1 MTSFVES
8 EVREAAI
15 ARFADPGYTVLS
27 GPAIVPGEAGEERTD
42 YRQPFHPRQV
52 RNTLRRIN
60 PHLPESAVDEAAR
73 KLTTPSSASLIEK
86 NHTFHRYLTD
96 GIPVEYGEN
105 RTIRHGLA
113 KVIDLEEPGKNDF
126 GPRLTKDASRL
137 PAGNLP

>member
-8 EVREAAI
+8 EVWEAVI

-27 GPAIVPGEAGEERTD
+27 GPAIAPGEAGGAHRLPSALPPPAGPQHSPPD
-42 YRQPFHPRQV
+42 Q
-52 RNTLRRIN
+52 
-60 PHLPESAVDEAAR
+60 PHLPESAADEAAR

-96 GIPVEYGEN
+96 GIPVEYREN